1 MNMTGKTHTSCGSL
15 VGALTIEYYQ
25 TDLFTSITIMTL
37 AVISSLLPDIC
48 HTQSRIGRRFKV
60 LSFFVRILFG
70 HRTFTHSLLFI
81 SIIGIL
87 LYIIQ
92 TPEYYLVSIILG
104 LLSHVILD
112 MLTPRGVKLLYPIP
126 LTIKFPLVFKT
137 GGLVDLSLAG
147 ALSIGALYVLFKPFF
162 NHFFLNL

>member
-1 MNMTGKTHTSCGSL
+1 MTGKTHASCGLL
-15 VGALTIEYYQ
+15 VGAMTIEYFQ
-25 TDLFTSITIMTL
+25 TDLFTSITIITL

-48 HTQSRIGRRFKV
+48 HTQSKIGRRFKI
-60 LSFFVRILFG
+60 LSLLVRTLFG

-81 SIIGIL
+81 SLIIIL
-87 LYIIQ
+87 LYFIQ
-92 TPEYYLVSIILG
+92 TPDYYLVSIIFG

-126 LTIKFPLVFKT
+126 LTIKFPLVFRT

-147 ALSIGALYVLFKPFF
+147 ALTTGAIYVLFLSLI
-162 NHFFLNL
+162 HI